1 MVKVMKDSGVK
12 WIGDIPEHWEV
23 RKTKYILKERNEKN
37 DPIKSDNILS
47 LTMEQGVILYKDKKG
62 GGNKAKEDLSAYK
75 LAYPND
81 IVINSMNVVAGSVG
95 LSNYFGCV
103 SPVYYMLYSDSNEIS
118 INYYSNLF
126 QSKTFQ
132 LSLMGLG
139 NGIMMKES
147 SNGKLNTIRM
157 RIPMDKLK
165 NVLLPVPPQSEQ
177 KKIVDFL
184 GEKITHIDSIIEK
197 TKQSIEEFKKYR
209 KALITETVTKGLN
222 TNVKMKDSGIKWIG
236 EIPGHWEV
244 SRIKYLIEFEPG
256 KTELLEKN
264 INCTFLPMEKL
275 RTGKMNV
282 DTEVL
287 VEEVYSGYSYF
298 KEKDIVLAKVT
309 PCFENGNIAIAE
321 NLTNGIGFGTTEIF
335 TIRPQKINT
344 KFLFYRL
351 QEQTFK
357 EKGKSTM
364 YGVGGLKRVPG
375 SFITNYKIGVPSP
388 EEQQQIVD
396 YLDEK
401 TTHIEHLIEN
411 KGNMISQL
419 EEYKKSMIYEYVTGK
434 KEVE

>member
-1 MVKVMKDSGVK
+1 MKDSGVK

>member
-1 MVKVMKDSGVK
+1 MKDSGVK

-177 KKIVDFL
+177 QKIADFL
-184 GEKITHIDSIIEK
+184 DEKTNHINSIIEK
-197 TKQSIEEFKKYR
+197 TKQSIEELKKY
-209 KALITETVTKGLN
+209 KQALITEIITKGLN
-222 TNVKMKDSGIKWIG
+222 NNVKMKDSGIEWMN
-236 EIPGHWEV
+236 EIPEHWNITKLKNYV
-244 SRIKYLIEFEPG
+244 TIRNGKDNTIKEGDIPVYGSGGQFSYTDEFIYDKPSVLLGRKGTIDNPIYVDEP
-256 KTELLEKN
+256 
-264 INCTFLPMEKL
+264 FWS
-275 RTGKMNV
+275 V
-282 DTEVL
+282 DTSFYTIPKGTNDIKFFYYCAKSIDYKKY
-287 VEEVYSGYSYF
+287 VYGTALPSMTQTILNN
-298 KEKDIVLAKVT
+298 IVL
-309 PCFENGNIAIAE
+309 P
-321 NLTNGIGFGTTEIF
+321 L
-335 TIRPQKINT
+335 
-344 KFLFYRL
+344 
-351 QEQTFK
+351 
-357 EKGKSTM
+357 
-364 YGVGGLKRVPG
+364 
-375 SFITNYKIGVPSP
+375 PSVK
-388 EEQQQIVD
+388 EQQRIVD

-401 TTHIEHLIEN
+401 TTHIDSLIEN
-411 KGNMISQL
+411 KLKMITQL
-419 EEYKKSMIYEYVTGK
+419 EEYKKSMVYEYVTGK